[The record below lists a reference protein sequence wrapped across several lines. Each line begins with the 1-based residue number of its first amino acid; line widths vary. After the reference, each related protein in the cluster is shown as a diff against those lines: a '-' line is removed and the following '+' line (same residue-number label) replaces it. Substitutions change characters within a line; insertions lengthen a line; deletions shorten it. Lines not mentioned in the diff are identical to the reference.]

1 MKKIAMV
8 SVLFL
13 LLAFSAMAL
22 PGNAVT
28 VRFKLPI
35 RTFDTFTCKTLLG
48 NQYSAPA
55 GAGGGLD
62 VIMASKNCRYGCNN
76 ATGRCYTAPKPGW
89 FCRRAPFAYEVQVN
103 EYNGKEIYNS
113 KTFCGLKGC
122 DFSTGR
128 CRN

>member
-8 SVLFL
+8 SVLVL

-28 VRFKLPI
+28 VKFKLPV
-35 RTFDTFTCKTLLG
+35 RTFSTFSCKTLLG
-48 NQYSAPA
+48 NQYSVPA

-62 VIMASKNCRYGCNN
+62 VIMNAKKCAYGCNQ
-76 ATGRCYTAPKPGW
+76 ATNKCYTSPKPKW
-89 FCRRAPFAYEVQVN
+89 FCRRAPFSYEVQVN
-103 EYNGKEIYNS
+103 EYTGKEINS
-113 KTFCGLKGC
+113 TKQFCGLKGC
-122 DFSTGR
+122 DFSKGR